1 MAIGVENGTTTTTN
15 LTREQVQATLV
26 EPLTA
31 TSAFLAAGPHIVD
44 TDGSPV
50 RLPSIAAFDVDGDY
64 WTAENE
70 QISEIEPSFGEL
82 TLMPSTMESIKTITR
97 YSNELARQSVIGL
110 DTALQN
116 RLVADVAT
124 RLDKQFLSDDDGR
137 NEEGDRVRPRGLFSY
152 ASPDEID
159 AGGALTLDTILA
171 AQGQALAANA
181 NVNAMRLLITPAD
194 YIAVRGAKDGD
205 DRYML
210 EPDATKGAVG
220 SILGTPV
227 IVSPHVPEGNA
238 ALVDF
243 SQIVVARD
251 LAPTVTILRE
261 RYADYDQ
268 QAIRVVTRYDAA
280 ALQPEAIVPITGI
293 AA

>member
-1 MAIGVENGTTTTTN
+1 MVIGVENGSTTTAN
-15 LTREQVQATLV
+15 LTREQVQTTLV

-31 TSAFLAAGPHIVD
+31 TSVFLAAGPHIVD

-50 RLPSIAAFDVDGDY
+50 RLPSIAALDVTGSY
-64 WTAENE
+64 WTAENAP
-70 QISEIEPSFGEL
+70 IAEIEPSFGEI

-97 YSNELARQSVIGL
+97 YSNELARQAVIGL

-124 RLDKQFLSDDDGR
+124 RLDKQFLSADDGKT
-137 NEEGDRVRPRGLFSY
+137 EGERVRPAGIFSY
-152 ASPDEID
+152 ASANAID
-159 AGGALTLDTILA
+159 ADGALTLDKILA

-194 YIAVRGAKDGD
+194 YIKVRGAKDGD

-227 IVSPHVPEGNA
+227 IVSPHVPAGKA

-293 AA
+293 TA